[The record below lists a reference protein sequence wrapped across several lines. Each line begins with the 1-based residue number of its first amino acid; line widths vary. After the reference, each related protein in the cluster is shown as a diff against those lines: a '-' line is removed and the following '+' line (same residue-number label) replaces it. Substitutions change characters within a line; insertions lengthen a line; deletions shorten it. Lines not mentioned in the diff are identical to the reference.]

1 MVDFT
6 KPFMNTGISIMIKRP
21 DKQKPNILSF
31 KEPFSNS
38 MWICIMCGFAGVSLV
53 LVLIGR
59 FSPYE
64 WQNNSNTGPS
74 EDFSVL
80 NSLWSSFGALLQ
92 QGSDFLPR

>member
-1 MVDFT
+1 MDFT

-21 DKQKPNILSF
+21 DKQKPNVFSF

-38 MWICIMCGFAGVSLV
+38 MWACIMCGFAGVSLV

-64 WQNNSNTGPS
+64 WHNNSDEGPS

-92 QGSDFLPR
+92 QGSDYLPR

>member
-1 MVDFT
+1 MDV
-6 KPFMNTGISIMIKRP
+6 GISIMIKRP
-21 DKQKPNILSF
+21 DKQKPNVFSF
-31 KEPFSNS
+31 KEPFSNK
-38 MWICIMCGFAGVSLV
+38 MWICIMFGFGGVSLV

-64 WQNNSNTGPS
+64 WQNNSTTGPS
-74 EDFSVL
+74 DDFSVL